1 MEKELISLVE
11 QGLKSAKLWFSYGWD
26 LTNTLQRQKELEE
39 GGNGVGRL
47 PLWKRADDRFFWNR
61 FLSSKMIDLTENGGV
76 DVSAAHWRKMSSRKA
91 DCVAQSFHL
100 ADHLWL

>member
-11 QGLKSAKLWFSYGWD
+11 QGLKNAKLWFSHGWD

-39 GGNGVGRL
+39 SGRGVGQA
-47 PLWKRADDRFFWNR
+47 PLWQRADERFFWNR

-76 DVSAAHWRKMSSRKA
+76 DVSTGLRGR
-91 DCVAQSFHL
+91 
-100 ADHLWL
+100 